1 MSEIH
6 DILNERGG
14 RYGEFKTHAE
24 ITQKIKEALF
34 GGASFAYLEYDQKEA
49 LEMIAH
55 KLGRIVNGDPNYLD
69 SWVDIV
75 GYTQLVIDRLKEDS
89 VVEENPVDKYI
100 VETTEEPYAE
110 DVGIETSA
118 MLERLEE
125 YDD

>member
-75 GYTQLVIDRLKEDS
+75 GYTQLVIDRLKEDQEP
-89 VVEENPVDKYI
+89 VVEPQII
-100 VETTEEPYAE
+100 VEPEDEPYAE

-118 MLERLEE
+118 MLERLED

>member
-69 SWVDIV
+69 
-75 GYTQLVIDRLKEDS
+75 
-89 VVEENPVDKYI
+89 
-100 VETTEEPYAE
+100 
-110 DVGIETSA
+110 
-118 MLERLEE
+118 
-125 YDD
+125 

>member
-75 GYTQLVIDRLKEDS
+75 GYTQLVIDRLKEDQEP
-89 VVEENPVDKYI
+89 VVEPQII
-100 VETTEEPYAE
+100 VEPEDEPYAE

>member
-75 GYTQLVIDRLKEDS
+75 GYTQLVIDRLKEDQEP
-89 VVEENPVDKYI
+89 VVEPQVI
-100 VETTEEPYAE
+100 VEPEEEPYAE

-118 MLERLEE
+118 MLERLED

>member
-34 GGASFAYLEYDQKEA
+34 SGASFAYLEYDQKEA

-75 GYTQLVIDRLKEDS
+75 GYTQLVIDRLKEDQ
-89 VVEENPVDKYI
+89 EPVI
-100 VETTEEPYAE
+100 EPQVFVTPEEEPYAE

>member
-75 GYTQLVIDRLKEDS
+75 GYTQLVIDRLKEDQEP
-89 VVEENPVDKYI
+89 VVEPQVI
-100 VETTEEPYAE
+100 VEPEDEPYAE

>member
-75 GYTQLVIDRLKEDS
+75 GYTQLVIDRLKEDQ
-89 VVEENPVDKYI
+89 EPVIEPQVI
-100 VETTEEPYAE
+100 VEPEEEPYAE

>member
-75 GYTQLVIDRLKEDS
+75 GYTQLVIDRLKEDQ
-89 VVEENPVDKYI
+89 EPVI
-100 VETTEEPYAE
+100 EPQVFVTPEEEPYAE